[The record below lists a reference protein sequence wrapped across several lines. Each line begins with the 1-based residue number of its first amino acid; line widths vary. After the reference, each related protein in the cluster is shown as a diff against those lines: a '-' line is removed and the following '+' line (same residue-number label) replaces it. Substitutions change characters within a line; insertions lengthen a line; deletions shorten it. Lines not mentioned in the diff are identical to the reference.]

1 MKKLSGIPVSDGI
14 AIGRVLKLVK
24 KEHTVEAYTIREEDV
39 DREIGRLQ
47 MPLTRY
53 PARFRH
59 YMNPQSRS

>member
-39 DREIGRLQ
+39 DREIGRFTDAL
-47 MPLTRY
+47 
-53 PARFRH
+53 
-59 YMNPQSRS
+59 NKVS